1 MATRFMERD
10 RRRAL
15 QVWIALNRAQHAI
28 DAPLRAQVEA
38 HGLTM
43 KQFAVLEVLLHKG
56 PLPVGEVGE
65 RVLLTSGSMTY
76 VLDQLED
83 EGMLVRRAD
92 PNDGRVQQVALTDT
106 GREFVE
112 QVFPE
117 HAQLLQ
123 SLMDALSTPEK
134 ETLFRLL
141 HRLRDNA
148 A

>member
-1 MATRFMERD
+1 MDRD

-28 DAPLRAQVEA
+28 DAPLRRQVDA

-43 KQFAVLEVLLHKG
+43 KEFAVLEVLLHKG

-76 VLDQLED
+76 VLDKLEAD
-83 EGMLVRRAD
+83 GLVQRQAD
-92 PNDGRVQQVALTDT
+92 PDDGRVQQVTLTDA
-106 GREFVE
+106 GRTLINE
-112 QVFPE
+112 VFPE
-117 HAQLLQ
+117 HARRLQ

-141 HRLRDNA
+141 HRLRNSA
-148 A
+148 T

>member
-1 MATRFMERD
+1 MDRD

-28 DAPLRAQVEA
+28 DAPLRRQVDA
-38 HGLTM
+38 HDLTM
-43 KQFAVLEVLLHKG
+43 KEFAVLEVLLHKG

-76 VLDQLED
+76 VLDKLEAD
-83 EGMLVRRAD
+83 GLVQRQSD
-92 PNDGRVQQVALTDT
+92 PDDGRVQQVVLTDA
-106 GREFVE
+106 GRTLINA
-112 QVFPE
+112 VFPE
-117 HAQLLQ
+117 HARLLQ

-141 HRLRDNA
+141 HRLRNSA
-148 A
+148 T

>member
-1 MATRFMERD
+1 MDRD

-28 DAPLRAQVEA
+28 DAPLRRQVDS

-43 KQFAVLEVLLHKG
+43 KEFAVLEVLLHKG

-83 EGMLVRRAD
+83 RALIARQAD
-92 PNDGRVQQVALTDT
+92 PDDLRIQQVALTT
-106 GREFVE
+106 EGRRLVE
-112 QVFPE
+112 TVFPE
-117 HAQLLQ
+117 HAHHVQA
-123 SLMDALSTPEK
+123 LMADLSVSDK

-141 HRLRDNA
+141 HRLYDSARS
-148 A
+148 

>member
-1 MATRFMERD
+1 MNRD

-28 DAPLRAQVEA
+28 DAPLRDQVAA

-56 PLPVGEVGE
+56 PLPVGEVSE

-83 EGMLVRRAD
+83 DDLLIRRAD
-92 PNDGRVQQVALTDT
+92 PDDRRIQQVALTDT
-106 GREFVE
+106 GRTLVE

-123 SLMDALSTPEK
+123 SLMDALSTVEK

-141 HRLRDNA
+141 HRLRDSA
-148 A
+148 V

>member
-1 MATRFMERD
+1 MERD

-28 DAPLRAQVEA
+28 DAPLRRQVDR

-43 KQFAVLEVLLHKG
+43 KEFAVLEVLLHKG

-83 EGMLVRRAD
+83 RALIARQAD
-92 PNDGRVQQVALTDT
+92 PDDRRIQQVALTTD
-106 GREFVE
+106 GRALVE
-112 QVFPE
+112 TVFPE
-117 HAQLLQ
+117 HAEHVQ
-123 SLMDALSTPEK
+123 SLMADLSVSEK
-134 ETLFRLL
+134 ETLFQLL
-141 HRLRDNA
+141 HRLYDSARS
-148 A
+148 